1 MFRRSGRT
9 GSRKGLHQPKA
20 ISASATA
27 AIQAKAAARAFH
39 LPIICRS
46 SANCVTLSSS
56 SSPALTRVS
65 FVRADINQHSAASR
79 AATMRTALTVFTSSP
94 SARARPGGGGS
105 AFQLIV
111 PHFSKLLRT
120 LEQPPGAAAVHQ
132 AIDRGA
138 AVVARESPPSG
149 PGSRSYSLVMRG

>member
-1 MFRRSGRT
+1 VSQLCHLVEFLEPRPYACQLCA
-9 GSRKGLHQPKA
+9 SRH
-20 ISASATA
+20 
-27 AIQAKAAARAFH
+27 
-39 LPIICRS
+39 
-46 SANCVTLSSS
+46 
-56 SSPALTRVS
+56 
-65 FVRADINQHSAASR
+65 AASR